1 MKSIYILDDH
11 PIITEG
17 IAQLLANN
25 QQYQITTGHHYSELY
40 NYLNDHTPDLL
51 IIDYEIQDKT
61 ALDVITYLQKKGV
74 NIPQL
79 IYTMHTEFWIIKLLI
94 KAEVAGIVTKND
106 KIEEI
111 EKAIHNILHE
121 GNKYYSPTALNVVL
135 SIMGD
140 HSTEKSIV
148 YTPSPREN
156 EIIQMLSCGLTSDEI
171 AHKLNL
177 SKNTIDTMR
186 KNILYNP
193 QIQISAESE
202 TKRSIFR
209 EKDKTKRSKKESAQH
224 SKSRNKSFVMTSV
237 SAL

>member
-17 IAQLLANN
+17 IAQLLANS

-61 ALDVITYLQKKGV
+61 ALDVITYLQKKDV

-111 EKAIHNILHE
+111 GKAIHNILHE
-121 GNKYYSPTALNVVL
+121 GNKYYSPTALNIVL

-140 HSTEKSIV
+140 HSTAKSIA

-186 KNILYNP
+186 KNILL
-193 QIQISAESE
+193 
-202 TKRSIFR
+202 
-209 EKDKTKRSKKESAQH
+209 
-224 SKSRNKSFVMTSV
+224 KSGATNV
-237 SAL
+237 SHLMRIAFLKGWITE

>member
-25 QQYQITTGHHYSELY
+25 QQYQITTGHHDSELY
-40 NYLNDHTPDLL
+40 NYLNDYTPDLL

-61 ALDVITYLQKKGV
+61 ALDVITYLQKKGM

-111 EKAIHNILHE
+111 KKAIHNILHE

-140 HSTEKSIV
+140 HSTEKSIT

-186 KNILYNP
+186 KNILL
-193 QIQISAESE
+193 
-202 TKRSIFR
+202 
-209 EKDKTKRSKKESAQH
+209 
-224 SKSRNKSFVMTSV
+224 KSGATNV
-237 SAL
+237 SHLMRIAFLKGWITE

>member
-1 MKSIYILDDH
+1 M
-11 PIITEG
+11 
-17 IAQLLANN
+17 
-25 QQYQITTGHHYSELY
+25 
-40 NYLNDHTPDLL
+40 
-51 IIDYEIQDKT
+51 
-61 ALDVITYLQKKGV
+61 

-140 HSTEKSIV
+140 HSTEKSIT

-186 KNILYNP
+186 KNILLKKWGYQRITSYANCFF
-193 QIQISAESE
+193 
-202 TKRSIFR
+202 KRLDYR
-209 EKDKTKRSKKESAQH
+209 MKKILFSY
-224 SKSRNKSFVMTSV
+224 FSV
-237 SAL
+237 

>member
-17 IAQLLANN
+17 ITQLLANN
-25 QQYQITTGHHYSELY
+25 QQYQITAGHHYSELY

-61 ALDVITYLQKKGV
+61 ALDVITYLQKKGM

-106 KIEEI
+106 KIEET

-140 HSTEKSIV
+140 HSTEKSIT

-186 KNILYNP
+186 KNILL
-193 QIQISAESE
+193 
-202 TKRSIFR
+202 
-209 EKDKTKRSKKESAQH
+209 
-224 SKSRNKSFVMTSV
+224 KSGATNV
-237 SAL
+237 SHLMRIAFLKGWITE

>member
-1 MKSIYILDDH
+1 MNNLFLYSFYYNHYNSSTSFVFKKLTLFPVEFDGEYDTKHDFVIETD
-11 PIITEG
+11 ITSMLHSLLSFYVLY
-17 IAQLLANN
+17 QLRMCECISRAAENVIRN
-25 QQYQITTGHHYSELY
+25 QITSE
-40 NYLNDHTPDLL
+40 
-51 IIDYEIQDKT
+51 
-61 ALDVITYLQKKGV
+61 AL
-74 NIPQL
+74 
-79 IYTMHTEFWIIKLLI
+79 
-94 KAEVAGIVTKND
+94 D

-140 HSTEKSIV
+140 HSTEKSIT

-186 KNILYNP
+186 KNILL
-193 QIQISAESE
+193 
-202 TKRSIFR
+202 
-209 EKDKTKRSKKESAQH
+209 
-224 SKSRNKSFVMTSV
+224 KSGATNV
-237 SAL
+237 SHLMRIAFLKGWITE

>member
-25 QQYQITTGHHYSELY
+25 QQYQITTGHHDSELY

-61 ALDVITYLQKKGV
+61 ALDVITYLQKKGM

-121 GNKYYSPTALNVVL
+121 ENKYYSPTALNVVL

-140 HSTEKSIV
+140 HSTEKSIT

-186 KNILYNP
+186 KNILL
-193 QIQISAESE
+193 
-202 TKRSIFR
+202 
-209 EKDKTKRSKKESAQH
+209 
-224 SKSRNKSFVMTSV
+224 KSGATNV
-237 SAL
+237 SHLMRIAFLKGWITE

>member
-25 QQYQITTGHHYSELY
+25 QQYQITTGHHDSELY

-61 ALDVITYLQKKGV
+61 ALDVITYLQKKDV

-140 HSTEKSIV
+140 HSTEKSIT

-156 EIIQMLSCGLTSDEI
+156 EIIQMLSCGLTSEIIQMLSCGLTSDEI

-186 KNILYNP
+186 KNILL
-193 QIQISAESE
+193 
-202 TKRSIFR
+202 
-209 EKDKTKRSKKESAQH
+209 
-224 SKSRNKSFVMTSV
+224 KSGATNV
-237 SAL
+237 SHLMRIAFLKGWITE

>member
-1 MKSIYILDDH
+1 MHNERKITIFVKSKNTTHVYPHEKYIH
-11 PIITEG
+11 FRRSSYHYRRNCTIAGKQPAIPIT
-17 IAQLLANN
+17 A
-25 QQYQITTGHHYSELY
+25 GHHDSELY

-140 HSTEKSIV
+140 HSTEKSIT

-186 KNILYNP
+186 KNILL
-193 QIQISAESE
+193 
-202 TKRSIFR
+202 
-209 EKDKTKRSKKESAQH
+209 
-224 SKSRNKSFVMTSV
+224 KSGATNV
-237 SAL
+237 SHLMRIAFLKGWITE

>member
-1 MKSIYILDDH
+1 MKNLYILDDH

-17 IAQLLANN
+17 ITQLLANN

-40 NYLNDHTPDLL
+40 NYLNHTTPDLL

-61 ALDVITYLQKKGV
+61 ALDVIAYLQQKSLHFPILV
-74 NIPQL
+74 
-79 IYTMHTEFWIIKLLI
+79 YTMHTEFWIIKLLT
-94 KAEVAGIVTKND
+94 KAEVSGIITKND

-111 EKAIHNILHE
+111 EKAIKSILE
-121 GNKYYSPTALNVVL
+121 ENSKYYSPTALHIVL
-135 SIMGD
+135 SIVGD
-140 HSTEKSIV
+140 QSAAKAIN

-186 KNILYNP
+186 KNILLKSGATNVSHLMR
-193 QIQISAESE
+193 IAFLKGWI
-202 TKRSIFR
+202 TK
-209 EKDKTKRSKKESAQH
+209 
-224 SKSRNKSFVMTSV
+224 
-237 SAL
+237 

>member
-25 QQYQITTGHHYSELY
+25 QQYQITAGHHYSELY

-61 ALDVITYLQKKGV
+61 ALDVITYLQKKGM

-111 EKAIHNILHE
+111 KKAIHNILHE

-140 HSTEKSIV
+140 HSTEKSIT

-186 KNILYNP
+186 KNILL
-193 QIQISAESE
+193 
-202 TKRSIFR
+202 
-209 EKDKTKRSKKESAQH
+209 
-224 SKSRNKSFVMTSV
+224 KSGATNV
-237 SAL
+237 SHLMRIAFLKGWITE

>member
-111 EKAIHNILHE
+111 EKAI
-121 GNKYYSPTALNVVL
+121 
-135 SIMGD
+135 
-140 HSTEKSIV
+140 
-148 YTPSPREN
+148 
-156 EIIQMLSCGLTSDEI
+156 
-171 AHKLNL
+171 
-177 SKNTIDTMR
+177 
-186 KNILYNP
+186 KNI
-193 QIQISAESE
+193 
-202 TKRSIFR
+202 
-209 EKDKTKRSKKESAQH
+209 
-224 SKSRNKSFVMTSV
+224 
-237 SAL
+237 